1 MGLPVVAPQAGTH
14 KDAGWCGRGR
24 APPSAFEPLGLEAEG
39 APASPVLARETR
51 QNKGRG
57 GREER
62 DGLRR
67 GAAAVLLLP
76 GHPAGADTGQVLAC
90 ACGERRSHRLGGV
103 AEVESGGSGACSTHA
118 DFTKARHPSQ
128 RKPNP
133 SKPNEGKGDQQ
144 KTGEVTESVGGS
156 RPPSPR

>member
-1 MGLPVVAPQAGTH
+1 MGLPVVAPQAGTD

-24 APPSAFEPLGLEAEG
+24 APPSALEPLGLEAEG

-51 QNKGRG
+51 KNEGRG

-62 DGLRR
+62 DGPRR
-67 GAAAVLLLP
+67 GAAAVQLLP
-76 GHPAGADTGQVLAC
+76 GHPAGADTSQVLAC

-128 RKPNP
+128 RKPTL
-133 SKPNEGKGDQQ
+133 PNLDMGKG
-144 KTGEVTESVGGS
+144 ESCKEQG
-156 RPPSPR
+156 R